1 VKQILVY
8 GSREFGQVVRDLAGQ
23 CGFHFVGFIDDID
36 RGPGILGAWQEV
48 SRGHDPA
55 LHSVAM
61 AIGYGHL
68 RERRNHWLTLSPP
81 NPQEEAAVNSR
92 AVLDKRIEQCLK
104 ERGLVPNILQVQFA
118 ERGDLRLQRRRR
130 GLLHRRG
137 RDDRRSSHGALGQF
151 RQGGRGLCRPSG
163 MRLILAI
170 LPTML
175 LVVYGQLVIKWR
187 VAALSGLANPADG
200 PLGRLVSYLGDPYIL
215 SAYVAALASSMTW
228 MFVVESYPLS
238 LAFPLHI
245 GLTVMAVVVGGIYLF
260 GEPITASRI
269 VAVCLILAGIAI
281 GSRS

>member
-1 VKQILVY
+1 
-8 GSREFGQVVRDLAGQ
+8 
-23 CGFHFVGFIDDID
+23 
-36 RGPGILGAWQEV
+36 
-48 SRGHDPA
+48 
-55 LHSVAM
+55 
-61 AIGYGHL
+61 
-68 RERRNHWLTLSPP
+68 
-81 NPQEEAAVNSR
+81 
-92 AVLDKRIEQCLK
+92 
-104 ERGLVPNILQVQFA
+104 
-118 ERGDLRLQRRRR
+118 
-130 GLLHRRG
+130 
-137 RDDRRSSHGALGQF
+137 
-151 RQGGRGLCRPSG
+151 